1 MPGEVRGDIRFPLYD
16 DSFEEYMATS
26 ATIGNLQVTALVDL
40 TPPPR
45 DVSAIYPDVPAD
57 EWGPY
62 QDFALENGMWQT
74 QFCAFLIRAVN
85 GDGPIVLV
93 DTAMGPGE
101 EPGNLL
107 EELAANGVEPA
118 DISAV
123 VTTHPHGDHVGWNVS
138 YDGDTP
144 RATFPNARYM
154 LARADWDHWTSDE
167 IAPNVPAI
175 GKSVQPLE
183 GLGVL
188 HLVDGEEEVAP
199 GVKTLPAN
207 GHTPGHQVVVVE
219 SNGETGVIIGD
230 LFHNVAQVTETHWC
244 PMFDWNQDMARTS
257 RREILGR
264 AASGGWTVFAGHLK
278 IGANIGKV
286 SGSGDRFTWESV

>member
-1 MPGEVRGDIRFPLYD
+1 
-16 DSFEEYMATS
+16 MATS
-26 ATIGNLQVTALVDL
+26 ATIGNLRITALVDV

-57 EWGPY
+57 GWGPY

-74 QFCAFLIRAVN
+74 QFCSFLIRPVN

-93 DTAMGPGE
+93 DTAMGSDAG
-101 EPGNLL
+101 GTLL
-107 EELAANGVEPA
+107 EELSLIGVAPG

-138 YDGDTP
+138 YNGDSP

-154 LARADWDHWTSDE
+154 IARADWDHWTSDE
-167 IAPNVPAI
+167 VAPNVPAI
-175 GKSVQPLE
+175 GQSVQPLE

-188 HLVDGEEEVAP
+188 HLVDGEEDVAP
-199 GVKTLPAN
+199 GVKTRAAN
-207 GHTPGHQVVVVE
+207 GHTPGHQVVVLE

-230 LFHNVAQVTETHWC
+230 LFHNVAQVTETEWC
-244 PMFDWNQDMARTS
+244 PMFDWNQDMARAS
-257 RREILGR
+257 RREILGE
-264 AASGGWTVFAGHLK
+264 AAAGGWTVFAGHLRTDK
-278 IGANIGKV
+278 NIGKV
-286 SGSGDRFTWESV
+286 SGSGDRFSWQSI